1 LPLHVQKEPFTD
13 ARLRGWRRTL
23 QSENRDGLGSQ
34 DGHPEEPVR
43 GNRPIRTKEIVMI
56 HQIVKV
62 GQMEIR
68 YLVDGAQKGGLGL
81 FEMKVPA
88 GAHVPPP
95 HSHSNNEECVYVL
108 EGVLRY
114 SVDDETRDLKPG
126 EWMSTPRGSVHHFSN
141 PGSETARTLVMLTPD
156 IGEQFFRDVGA
167 LAGAGGPPDRAKLME
182 VMTRYG
188 LVRAAPKQAPRVT
201 DGQTVS

>member
-1 LPLHVQKEPFTD
+1 M
-13 ARLRGWRRTL
+13 
-23 QSENRDGLGSQ
+23 S
-34 DGHPEEPVR
+34 
-43 GNRPIRTKEIVMI
+43 

-68 YLVDGAQKGGLGL
+68 YLVEGAQKGGLGL
-81 FEMKVPA
+81 FEMKVPP
-88 GAHVPPP
+88 GAHAPPP
-95 HSHSNNEECVYVL
+95 HSHANNEECVYVL

-141 PGSETARTLVMLTPD
+141 PGPETVRTLVMLTPD
-156 IGEQFFRDVGA
+156 IGEQFFRDVGT
-167 LAGAGGPPDRAKLME
+167 LANAGGPPDRAKLIE

-188 LVRAAPKQAPRVT
+188 LVPAAPKQAPRVAN
-201 DGQTVS
+201 GQTAV